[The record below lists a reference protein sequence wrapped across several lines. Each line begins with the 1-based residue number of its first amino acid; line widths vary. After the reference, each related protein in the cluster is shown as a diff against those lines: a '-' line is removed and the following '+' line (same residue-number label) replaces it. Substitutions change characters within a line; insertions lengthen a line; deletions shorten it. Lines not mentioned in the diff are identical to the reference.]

1 MTRRISSA
9 TERALGRIA
18 SGETPYKAA
27 KAEGLAFSTIY
38 RATKRMRELIN
49 KKDIAIERKDG

>member
-1 MTRRISSA
+1 MTRKISSA

-38 RATKRMRELIN
+38 RATKRIRDRIH
-49 KKDIAIERKDG
+49 KKDIAMERKDG